1 MALTPE
7 LVACVT
13 RPVAQQE
20 LPPGVSRYTDAE
32 HAAKVD
38 EVLASHPEG
47 EDLWL
52 FAYGSLIW
60 RPEVEHVEV
69 RVGVAR
75 GWHRSFCF
83 RISLFRASPEE
94 PGFMMA
100 LDRGGQSK
108 GVLYRLPA
116 DGLRAQV
123 EKLIRREMPIR
134 HVPDREPT
142 NVPRWI
148 RVATETGPMR
158 ALAFVANPRGAI
170 YCGRR
175 PLEEVADALATACG
189 SRGSC
194 AEYLY
199 NTIVHLEEHGI
210 HDRNLWRLQ
219 ALVAERIAARFRAGR
234 GTTAE
239 PAA

>member
-1 MALTPE
+1 MQAF
-7 LVACVT
+7 
-13 RPVAQQE
+13 
-20 LPPGVSRYTDAE
+20 
-32 HAAKVD
+32 
-38 EVLASHPEG
+38 
-47 EDLWL
+47 WL

-60 RPEVEHVEV
+60 RPEIEHVEA

-83 RISLFRASPEE
+83 RISLFRASPEQ

-100 LDRGGQSK
+100 LDRGGQCK

-116 DGLRAQV
+116 EGLRAQV
-123 EKLIRREMPIR
+123 ERLIRREMPIR
-134 HVPDREPT
+134 HAVDAPPT

-148 RVATETGPMR
+148 RIAAEDGPLR

-170 YCGRR
+170 YCGRM
-175 PLEEVADALATACG
+175 PPDEVADALATACG

-199 NTIVHLEEHGI
+199 NTIVHLEEHDI
-210 HDRNLWRLQ
+210 HDRTLWRLQ
-219 ALVAERIAARFRAGR
+219 ALVAERIAARCPAGDTR
-234 GTTAE
+234 VA
-239 PAA
+239 